1 MQPGSRH
8 RGCWATLNPRI
19 AAEPWSQVIICYRN
33 GRLVMPGLPGGK
45 KASPVKPFYAEIIA
59 GEYVRLNS
67 KV

>member
-1 MQPGSRH
+1 
-8 RGCWATLNPRI
+8 
-19 AAEPWSQVIICYRN
+19 
-33 GRLVMPGLPGGK
+33 MPGLPGGK